1 MLEGQHRPSETYTDA
16 GFGDPDVIKDIR
28 RREEALQQR
37 TRPWMALELYD
48 PYLTLAYT
56 KASYVYALG
65 YLFLMMIEFWKFG
78 QREFMQSEWTEH
90 PDWRRIYLLEDQV
103 TRRMFVANIP
113 ERVSLLELDLDDRK
127 VDDRAWKSTTSTSR
141 NVTYF

>member
-1 MLEGQHRPSETYTDA
+1 
-16 GFGDPDVIKDIR
+16 
-28 RREEALQQR
+28 
-37 TRPWMALELYD
+37 MALGLYD

-103 TRRMFVANIP
+103 TRRMFIPNIP
-113 ERVSLLELDLDDRK
+113 ERVSLLELDLWMTEK
-127 VDDRAWKSTTSTSR
+127 LTTEPGRAQRPLVEMSPTF
-141 NVTYF
+141 NM

>member
-1 MLEGQHRPSETYTDA
+1 
-16 GFGDPDVIKDIR
+16 
-28 RREEALQQR
+28 
-37 TRPWMALELYD
+37 MALGLYD

-113 ERVSLLELDLDDRK
+113 KRVSLLELDLWMTEK
-127 VDDRAWKSTTSTSR
+127 LTTEPGRAQRPLVEMSPTF
-141 NVTYF
+141 NM